1 MPFLLLSTAGKLFF
15 DNRTDELPYVISNR
29 DESLSIAKGHFIL
42 IVVALCWK
50 SFSRKYFVYS

>member
-29 DESLSIAKGHFIL
+29 D
-42 IVVALCWK
+42 
-50 SFSRKYFVYS
+50 